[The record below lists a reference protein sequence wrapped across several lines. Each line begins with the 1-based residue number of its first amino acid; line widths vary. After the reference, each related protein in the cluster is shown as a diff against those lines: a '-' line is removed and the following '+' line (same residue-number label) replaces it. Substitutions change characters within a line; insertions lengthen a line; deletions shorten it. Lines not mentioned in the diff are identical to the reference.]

1 MKLDAEQITK
11 IGIAF
16 NHQFSDLNEQNPPVP
31 VVLFENNDFL
41 IKKYED
47 NHVLQMKNY
56 SDLKDVEGPE
66 WLTIHSNQDTQII
79 FPNTRLS
86 EITFLL
92 RKSFEDW
99 ILDVSLPYTDSV
111 ASLLKAQVKVWK
123 KEGEPLRPEQ
133 QRGLL
138 GEFYTLVQLVKK
150 FGPTAIHAWD
160 ETSTNAK
167 DFSSEDWQLEAK
179 SKSPQNLIVKISSK
193 EQLFHQDLP
202 LYLTV
207 LDVSKN
213 MDDGMTLPDIIEKQV
228 QDLIRLGVEE
238 YEIEEIRISLDT
250 YYQIFSQ
257 KFSFISKWSLG
268 DFKCYSLP
276 PDSVPCLFSAS
287 VPNEIT
293 FPTYHLHISC
303 LDKSEF
309 LV

>member
-31 VVLFENNDFL
+31 VVLFEQNDFL

-66 WLTIHSNQDTQII
+66 WLKIHSNQDTQII

-99 ILDVSLPYTDSV
+99 ILDESQPYSDSV
-111 ASLLKAQVKVWK
+111 ASLLKAQVKVWR
-123 KEGEPLRPEQ
+123 KEGEPLQPEQ

-138 GEFYTLVQLVKK
+138 GEFYTVVKLVEKY
-150 FGPTAIHAWD
+150 GMSAICAWD

-167 DFSSEDWQLEAK
+167 DFSSEDWQVEAK
-179 SKSPQNLIVKISSK
+179 SKTPQALTVKISSK
-193 EQLFHQDLP
+193 EQFLHQDIP

-228 QDLIRLGVEE
+228 QDLIKLGVEE
-238 YEIEEIRISLDT
+238 NEIEKIRISLDT

-257 KFSFISKWSLG
+257 KSSFISKWSLG
-268 DFKCYSLP
+268 DFRCFSLP
-276 PDSVPCLFSAS
+276 SDSVPCLFSAS
-287 VPNEIT
+287 VPDEVT
-293 FPTYHLHISC
+293 LPSYHLHISC
-303 LDKSEF
+303 LNESKF
-309 LV
+309 LG